1 MRISLSRSLPLPLS
15 DDAFPGLF
23 PFSFCHRHTK
33 KPHAEMEMMS
43 GLPEQ
48 KTQLRS
54 IYEQSMLGGNKFT
67 LFSTAPVEESTP
79 VLPSTATSLD
89 PTTSALVAVNGGA
102 EVLQCTLSQL
112 FINLNE
118 EIHQRWPNNHVGMR
132 FVQTHDSKEKWF
144 ENKHEL
150 KTKAKLKLKEAKRKQ
165 QLQQAEELAAQ
176 TAHKSKRTKRTT
188 LPPSAED

>member
-1 MRISLSRSLPLPLS
+1 
-15 DDAFPGLF
+15 
-23 PFSFCHRHTK
+23 
-33 KPHAEMEMMS
+33 
-43 GLPEQ
+43 
-48 KTQLRS
+48 
-54 IYEQSMLGGNKFT
+54 MLGENKFT

-89 PTTSALVAVNGGA
+89 PATTTTSALVAVDGGA
-102 EVLQCTLSQL
+102 EVSQCTLSQL

-118 EIHQRWPNNHVGMR
+118 EIYQRWPNNHVGMR

-165 QLQQAEELAAQ
+165 QQQQAEELAAQ
-176 TAHKSKRTKRTT
+176 SAHKSKRTKRTT
-188 LPPSAED
+188 TALSAED